1 MLQDTFIGK
10 LGRIAT
16 AAGADVVEKALQ
28 LFYALRSPGTPTSA
42 RRVILGALAYLL
54 LPADMVPDWLPVI
67 GFTED
72 LGILTA
78 ALVAVN
84 RHVTD
89 DMVLRARATRQRWFG
104 ADGLQGAN
112 DTV

>member
-1 MLQDTFIGK
+1 MLQETFIGK
-10 LGRIAT
+10 LGRIAA

-28 LFYALRSPGTPTSA
+28 LFYALKAPETPASA
-42 RRVILGALAYLL
+42 RRIILGALAYLL
-54 LPADMVPDWLPVI
+54 LPTDMVPDWLPVI

-89 DMVLRARATRQRWFG
+89 EMVYRARATRQRWFSAPDESSANG
-104 ADGLQGAN
+104 AA
-112 DTV
+112 